1 MEWFVRIIGDI
12 NDLDELSKSLK
23 SPELSISHDGES
35 YILKTDE
42 FNLLDDKE
50 KVRNKAVEIISL
62 INGAAG
68 LTLGIRTPIEV
79 SHVVKLNDDGTQ
91 EIFVCISNTITLRD
105 SISICIH
112 RGDGTIEEIHQSD
125 PIPNWI
131 SIAKKDNTVAKAL
144 RLFGSGAYDWVNLYR
159 IYEVIEGDMGG
170 LKNIVKEG
178 WATKKML
185 NRFTHTANSPGAI
198 GDDSRHGTESTTPPR
213 DPMLLSEAKSFVIT
227 LFHSWLA
234 LKDN

>member
-1 MEWFVRIIGDI
+1 MEWFVSIIGDS

-23 SPELSISHDGES
+23 SPELSISYDGES

-42 FNLLDDKE
+42 FNSLDDAE
-50 KVRNKAVEIISL
+50 KVRNRAVEIISL

-79 SHVVKLNDDGTQ
+79 SHVVKLNDEGTRN
-91 EIFVCISNTITLRD
+91 VSVDISNTMTVRD
-105 SISICIH
+105 SISMSIH
-112 RGDGTIEEIHQSD
+112 RDDGTIEKIHQCD
-125 PIPNWI
+125 PIPNWL
-131 SIAKKDNTVAKAL
+131 STAKKDNSVAKAL

-159 IYEVIEGDMGG
+159 IYEVIEDDMGG

-178 WATKKML
+178 WVTEKMIKH
-185 NRFTHTANSPGAI
+185 FKHTANSPGAI

-213 DPMLLSEAKSFVIT
+213 DPMLLSEAKSFVMT
-227 LFHSWLA
+227 LFRNWLV
-234 LKDN
+234 LKTN